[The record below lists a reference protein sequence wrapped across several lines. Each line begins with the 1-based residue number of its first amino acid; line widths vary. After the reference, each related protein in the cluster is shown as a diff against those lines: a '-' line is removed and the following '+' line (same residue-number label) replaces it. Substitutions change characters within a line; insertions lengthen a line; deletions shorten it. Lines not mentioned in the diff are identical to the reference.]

1 PRLRPPSGP
10 ALGRGRRAG
19 GARGSP
25 RSRSLRGGELVTPAP
40 VFEFA
45 GVTGGYGSRGGG
57 PGLAG
62 AVAPGEVL
70 GVLGRN
76 GVGKSTLLKLL
87 HGFLPL
93 RDGEIRHRGG
103 DIRAL
108 TPAERSRLGISFAPQ
123 ERIAFDNLSVRENLW
138 LMHPGRRLDHV
149 EPYFQRFPRLRER
162 LGEHPA

>member
-1 PRLRPPSGP
+1 GQRASRASRPPRARG
-10 ALGRGRRAG
+10 LRGRK
-19 GARGSP
+19 
-25 RSRSLRGGELVTPAP
+25 LVTPVP

-45 GVTGGYGSRGGG
+45 GATGGYGSTVAVRGVGS
-57 PGLAG
+57 

-93 RDGEIRHRGG
+93 RDGEIRHRGV

-108 TPAERSRLGISFAPQ
+108 APAERSRRGISFAPQ
-123 ERIAFDNLSVRENLW
+123 ERIAFDNLSVRDNLC
-138 LMHPGRRLDHV
+138 LMHPGRRLDEL

>member
-1 PRLRPPSGP
+1 M
-10 ALGRGRRAG
+10 
-19 GARGSP
+19 
-25 RSRSLRGGELVTPAP
+25 TPAP

-45 GVTGGYGSRGGG
+45 GVTGGYGSSVIVRR
-57 PGLAG
+57 LAA

-93 RDGEIRHRGG
+93 RDGEIRHRGV

-108 TPAERSRLGISFAPQ
+108 APAERSRRGISFAPQ
-123 ERIAFDNLSVRENLW
+123 ERTVFDDLRVRDNLW
-138 LMHPGRRLDHV
+138 QMHTGRHH
-149 EPYFQRFPRLRER
+149 E
-162 LGEHPA
+162 

>member
-1 PRLRPPSGP
+1 M
-10 ALGRGRRAG
+10 
-19 GARGSP
+19 
-25 RSRSLRGGELVTPAP
+25 TPAP

-45 GVTGGYGSRGGG
+45 GVTGGYGSSVVVRGLG
-57 PGLAG
+57 G

-93 RDGEIRHRGG
+93 RDGEIRHRGL

-108 TPAERSRLGISFAPQ
+108 APAERSRRGITFAPQ
-123 ERIAFDNLSVRENLW
+123 ERIVFDDLSVRDNLW
-138 LMHPGRRLDHV
+138 LMHPASTSRRSGTVL
-149 EPYFQRFPRLRER
+149 
-162 LGEHPA
+162 PALSSAAGASRTARRHAVRR

>member
-1 PRLRPPSGP
+1 M
-10 ALGRGRRAG
+10 
-19 GARGSP
+19 
-25 RSRSLRGGELVTPAP
+25 TPVP

-45 GVTGGYGSRGGG
+45 GITGGYASSVVVRGLG
-57 PGLAG
+57 G

-93 RDGEIRHRGG
+93 RDGEIRHRGL

-108 TPAERSRLGISFAPQ
+108 APAERSRRGITFAPQ
-123 ERIAFDNLSVRENLW
+123 ERIVFDDLSVRDNLW
-138 LMHPGRRLDHV
+138 LMHPGRRLGDL

-162 LGEHPA
+162 LGQRAGTLSRR

>member
-1 PRLRPPSGP
+1 M
-10 ALGRGRRAG
+10 
-19 GARGSP
+19 
-25 RSRSLRGGELVTPAP
+25 TPAP

-45 GVTGGYGSRGGG
+45 GITGGYASSVVVRGLG
-57 PGLAG
+57 G

-93 RDGEIRHRGG
+93 RDGEIRHRGL

-108 TPAERSRLGISFAPQ
+108 APAERSRRGITFAPK
-123 ERIAFDNLSVRENLW
+123 ERIVFEDAWFDTASDAVPETK
-138 LMHPGRRLDHV
+138 HGK
-149 EPYFQRFPRLRER
+149 QIS
-162 LGEHPA
+162 